1 VEDSIGGGSFL
12 EFQKG
17 FGKPGLSPTVAAF
30 RLPKG
35 AWGCPEEPW
44 AHWRSLELTGGALGL
59 LEVPKVDLRGA
70 RLNQILWSISSQS
83 LPS

>member
-1 VEDSIGGGSFL
+1 VVEDSIGGGSFL

-44 AHWRSLELTGGALGL
+44 AHYGGGEGGFPKNDFRIGKSKKAHIAVAQLTLPHALQG
-59 LEVPKVDLRGA
+59 
-70 RLNQILWSISSQS
+70 N
-83 LPS
+83 